1 MDDLRD
7 KIERSISEREAEE
20 KAEWDALPEEEK
32 QRIIAEREQKRVE
45 AERER
50 QISAWKN
57 KGVTKRYFDAS
68 WENWIADTP
77 EKKKA
82 VTNARKAWKEN
93 LFLAGKNGTGKTYLA
108 MCLTKEGA
116 TYREA
121 TDIFREIRA
130 DFDREQETLDYYG
143 YRKLLIIDEVGRQN
157 KKELSDFEKNVFFEI
172 INRRWN
178 NCLPTTLIANMDIE
192 EAVDLLGT
200 AILDRLRP
208 IFVPFDWESMRGKN
222 DA

>member
-1 MDDLRD
+1 MNDFS
-7 KIERSISEREAEE
+7 ERLKQLAEREAEE
-20 KAEWDALPEEEK
+20 KAQWDALPEAEK
-32 QRIIAEREQKRVE
+32 QRIIAQREQARIQEEREK
-45 AERER
+45 
-50 QISAWKN
+50 QISVWEN
-57 KGVTKRYFDAS
+57 NGIPKRYIYAS

-77 EKKKA
+77 GKRNAIDKA
-82 VTNARKAWKEN
+82 KRAWKEN

-116 TYREA
+116 TYRNAE
-121 TDIFREIRA
+121 DMFQELRS
-130 DFDREQETLDYYG
+130 DFDSEKETLYFYG
-143 YRKLLIIDEVGRQN
+143 SRKLLIIDEVGRQN
-157 KKELSDFEKNVFFEI
+157 KKELSDFEKNKFFEI

-208 IFVPFDWESMRGKN
+208 IFVPFNWESMRGQQ
-222 DA
+222 DG